1 MLKEANI
8 TYTQCEELDILV
20 CNSNDN
26 CVGVLL
32 REDISLIITM
42 FKALRSSSLMLVD
55 FWVIGLHHVL

>member
-32 REDISLIITM
+32 GEDISLIITM